1 MKNTVISKLCD
12 QINTVRRVSYPN
24 KGYLYFADIR
34 GDGPR
39 KRRVYCIANDSGGV
53 TAVHNGITHRQTAKN
68 LREVLAV
75 QGVF

>member
-12 QINTVRRVSYPN
+12 QINTVRRVSYPA

-34 GDGPR
+34 GDGQNH
-39 KRRVYCIANDSGGV
+39 KRVYCITSASGGV
-53 TAVHNGITHRQTAKN
+53 TAVHNGATYRQTAKN
-68 LREVLAV
+68 LREVLAA